1 MNAGLTTAQQ
11 QCQTYHHTVYSK
23 RGLLIIIMLSIWIHL
38 TKLFLI
44 CCLNCPVVM
53 KWPLRQRGLYE
64 VHDSRRVSF
73 YLVRAGLKYKMTEH
87 LLSSSTCLLPLRGT
101 KRGHLIHVGVEG
113 GGRRGWT
120 QPASRPGSHS
130 NVRARDSGDTWS
142 HLSAVYTFLSWSLSY
157 RGDHLSYSKKESK
170 QAGEVEGW
178 MDGGRERK
186 EARAVCVNAGWDC
199 KASWAMTAKCANFL
213 LGLETLSHRE
223 GSATELWH
231 RGTFF
236 FFFFFKDLSHPVAC

>member
-53 KWPLRQRGLYE
+53 KWPLRQRGRYE
-64 VHDSRRVSF
+64 VHDSRWVSF

-113 GGRRGWT
+113 GRRRGWT

-170 QAGEVEGW
+170 QAGEGW
-178 MDGGRERK
+178 GGGGRWRD
-186 EARAVCVNAGWDC
+186 GWREGEKRGQSRLC
-199 KASWAMTAKCANFL
+199 ECW
-213 LGLETLSHRE
+213 LGL
-223 GSATELWH
+223 
-231 RGTFF
+231 
-236 FFFFFKDLSHPVAC
+236 